1 MADGQLFAKKSV
13 AAIQAEYNR
22 GELKKTLGP
31 LNLVSLGI
39 GAIIG
44 AGIFVITGQ
53 AAATAAGP
61 ALIISFIIA
70 GLVCAFAGLCY
81 AELAST
87 MPVSGSAYSYAYV
100 TMGEVFA
107 WAMGWLLLLEYGI
120 AASTVAV
127 GWSGYAFSLL
137 KDLGVVI
144 PPEFTQATGTLIL
157 NKAVEAMTVLG
168 EKGVELTLLKDTT
181 VALADGAVVQLA
193 GGVGATTQTA
203 LSVPLDSHT
212 VLAGVQDALQLNAS
226 IDAQIAQSFTA
237 TLSTPV
243 TAIAADGA
251 TIELAK
257 GAVVG
262 FEPGQNASTLVRV
275 ASGVGITVDPSAVQ
289 PALLNLVAVV
299 GILSVTAL
307 LVVGISESASVNNVI
322 VLVKVAV
329 LLLFIG
335 MGVFFIKP
343 ENFTPFIPPAGEN
356 FGEFGISGIFVAA
369 SAVFFAYVGFEAVS
383 TAAGEAKNPGRD
395 LPIGILGSLAVC
407 TVLYIL
413 TTLVLTGV
421 VNYTQLNVKEPMAV
435 AADAMGV
442 EWFSWLI
449 KIGAVT
455 GLSSVMLVLVYA
467 QTRVFYQMSKDGL
480 LPGVFG
486 KINATF
492 KTPVNGTLLLGC
504 VIALAAATLPLGV
517 LGDLVSLG
525 TATAFLIVCL
535 SVLYLRKSHPDLA
548 RPFKVPFYPV
558 FPIIGILLCLVM
570 IVPLLVKKVDSALRG
585 DPVPLALLG
594 GYLVLGVIIYG
605 VFGYRNSK
613 ISHPQPAE

>member
-1 MADGQLFAKKSV
+1 MANGQLFAKKTV
-13 AAIQAEYNR
+13 AAIQAEYNK
-22 GELKKTLGP
+22 GELKRTLGP
-31 LNLVSLGI
+31 LNLVSLGV

-53 AAATAAGP
+53 AAATSAGP
-61 ALIISFIIA
+61 ALIISFVMA

-107 WAMGWLLLLEYGI
+107 WSMGWLLLLEYGI

-127 GWSGYAFSLL
+127 GWSGYVTSLL
-137 KDLGVVI
+137 GDLGIFI
-144 PPEFTQATGTLIL
+144 PP
-157 NKAVEAMTVLG
+157 N
-168 EKGVELTLLKDTT
+168 
-181 VALADGAVVQLA
+181 LA
-193 GGVGATTQTA
+193 
-203 LSVPLDSHT
+203 
-212 VLAGVQDALQLNAS
+212 
-226 IDAQIAQSFTA
+226 
-237 TLSTPV
+237 
-243 TAIAADGA
+243 
-251 TIELAK
+251 E
-257 GAVVG
+257 
-262 FEPGQNASTLVRV
+262 STLQYV
-275 ASGVGITVDPSAVQ
+275 AGEGLQ
-289 PALLNLVAVV
+289 PKSSLNLVAAFGV
-299 GILSVTAL
+299 LMVTAL
-307 LVVGISESASVNNVI
+307 LVVGISESASVNNLI
-322 VLVKVAV
+322 VLVKVGV

-335 MGVFFIKP
+335 IGITYINP
-343 ENFTPFIPPAGEN
+343 ANYEPFIPPPGEK
-356 FGEFGISGIFVAA
+356 FGEFGWSGVLVAA

-395 LPIGILGSLAVC
+395 LPIGILGSLVIC
-407 TVLYIL
+407 TILYML

-421 VNYTQLNVKEPMAV
+421 VNYTELNVKEPMAV

-442 EWFSWLI
+442 AWFSWAI

-486 KINATF
+486 RINPQF
-492 KTPVNGTLLLGC
+492 KTPVNGTVLLGV
-504 VIALAAATLPLGV
+504 VIAIAAATLPLGV

-525 TATAFLIVCL
+525 TGMAFLIVCL

-548 RPFKVPFYPV
+548 RPFKVPFFPL
-558 FPIIGILLCLVM
+558 FPIMGVLLCLFFV
-570 IVPLLVKKVDSALRG
+570 IGPIFVKKVDSALRG
-585 DPVPLALLG
+585 DPIPLGLLLG
-594 GYLVLGVIIYG
+594 YFAIGVLVY
-605 VFGYRNSK
+605 VFYGYRHSK

>member
-13 AAIQAEYNR
+13 AAIQAEYNK
-22 GELKKTLGP
+22 GELKRTLGP
-31 LNLVSLGI
+31 LNLVSLGV

-53 AAATAAGP
+53 AAATSAGP
-61 ALIISFIIA
+61 ALILSFVIA

-127 GWSGYAFSLL
+127 GWSGYVTSLL
-137 KDLGVVI
+137 GNLGIFV
-144 PPEFTQATGTLIL
+144 PP
-157 NKAVEAMTVLG
+157 N
-168 EKGVELTLLKDTT
+168 
-181 VALADGAVVQLA
+181 LA
-193 GGVGATTQTA
+193 
-203 LSVPLDSHT
+203 
-212 VLAGVQDALQLNAS
+212 
-226 IDAQIAQSFTA
+226 
-237 TLSTPV
+237 
-243 TAIAADGA
+243 
-251 TIELAK
+251 E
-257 GAVVG
+257 
-262 FEPGQNASTLVRV
+262 STLQYVEGEGLQPK
-275 ASGVGITVDPSAVQ
+275 AS
-289 PALLNLVAVV
+289 LNLVAAFGV
-299 GILSVTAL
+299 LAVTAL
-307 LVVGISESASVNNVI
+307 LVVGISESASVNNLI
-322 VLVKVAV
+322 VLVKVGV
-329 LLLFIG
+329 LLLFIA
-335 MGVFFIKP
+335 MGIFFIKP
-343 ENFTPFIPPAGEN
+343 ENYTPFIPPEGDS
-356 FGEFGISGIFVAA
+356 FGEFGVSGIFVAA

-395 LPIGILGSLAVC
+395 LPIGILGSLAIC
-407 TVLYIL
+407 TVLYML

-442 EWFSWLI
+442 AWFSWLI

-480 LPGVFG
+480 VPGLFG
-486 KINATF
+486 RISPQF
-492 KTPVNGTLLLGC
+492 KTPANGTVLLGC
-504 VIALAAATLPLGV
+504 VIAVAAATLPLGV

-558 FPIIGILLCLVM
+558 FPIIGVLLCLVM
-570 IVPLLVKKVDSALRG
+570 IVPILITKVEAASKG
-585 DPVPLALLG
+585 DPIPLALLG
-594 GYLVLGVIIYG
+594 GYLVLGVLIYG
-605 VFGYRNSK
+605 LYGYRHSK
-613 ISHPQPAE
+613 ISHPQAAE